1 MAVESPEVVA
11 VELPAPPGWKK
22 KVSSSLAI
30 CIFEF
35 LPSKESTPKKNE
47 IIFTAPTGEEINN
60 RKQLEQYLKSHPGGP
75 KLSEFDWG
83 TGDTPRRSARIS
95 EKARAAPTPES
106 LPKKKRSK
114 KSTGSTK
121 DGVETEQIHGTK
133 EKKEDEKENGEAAK
147 KENEGREETVA
158 KNHDG
163 IDVEMKEDGNPE
175 TKEATVVKDAEIK
188 DGSEEK
194 DAETKEDGSKEK
206 DAEIK
211 EDNLGIKE
219 DAPMKDQ
226 VSKEVNEEENITEQE
241 GVEAPLAAN
250 GGAPTAEEGER
261 IGKEAHSGEGEKPTM
276 DQEHRAAT
284 DNKAV
289 ENGSH

>member
-22 KVSSSLAI
+22 KL
-30 CIFEF
+30 

-114 KSTGSTK
+114 KST
-121 DGVETEQIHGTK
+121 EQIHGTK
-133 EKKEDEKENGEAAK
+133 EKKEDEEENGEAAK
-147 KENEGREETVA
+147 KETEGREETVA

-163 IDVEMKEDGNPE
+163 IDVEMKEDCNPE
-175 TKEATVVKDAEIK
+175 TEEATVVKDAEIE

-219 DAPMKDQ
+219 DAPMEDQ
-226 VSKEVNEEENITEQE
+226 VSKEINEEENITEQE

-261 IGKEAHSGEGEKPTM
+261 IEKEAHSGEGEKPTM